1 MLLSLLKSGLNDDA
15 KIDEKLFQGRTK
27 EDWIRLNNL
36 AIDNAVAPTVFNG
49 LEKNPNIK
57 VPEDVAANLRES
69 KEYAIKYHGLQ
80 EKLLG
85 EFSDFTKSKLILQN
99 QKELIQFK

>member
-1 MLLSLLKSGLNDDA
+1 MKSVDSIQKIGQAADPEIIPAKMLLSLLKCGLNDDA

-36 AIDNAVAPTVFNG
+36 AVDNAVAPTVFNG

-57 VPEDVAANLRES
+57 VPEER
-69 KEYAIKYHGLQ
+69 I
-80 EKLLG
+80 
-85 EFSDFTKSKLILQN
+85 
-99 QKELIQFK
+99 